1 MIQDWVLTL
10 VTVQEVVFLL
20 RPIVRKG
27 NIPGQL
33 EARGKHRDICFFK
46 GRLWITC
53 VIVTG
58 EGALFINAVFW
69 VPAQSQ

>member
-1 MIQDWVLTL
+1 MIQVWVLTL

-33 EARGKHRDICFFK
+33 EARGKHRDIFLKVDFGLPVLQLLGKGLFF
-46 GRLWITC
+46 
-53 VIVTG
+53 
-58 EGALFINAVFW
+58 
-69 VPAQSQ
+69 